1 MIFYYFFREI
11 ENYVLCEL
19 ILFFSKERHVPYL
32 LLRLEAVEEEEEE
45 EVLDDPGGG
54 QKAFLEAD
62 FRRSLI

>member
-11 ENYVLCEL
+11 ENYVLICEL

-45 EVLDDPGGG
+45 VLDDPGGG

>member
-1 MIFYYFFREI
+1 MNSDFTKFLLLQKKNFFKQKFREI
-11 ENYVLCEL
+11 AHHN
-19 ILFFSKERHVPYL
+19 SYL
-32 LLRLEAVEEEEEE
+32 LLRLEAVEEEEE